1 MTRRV
6 LPFTMAFILLAPG
19 VAMAQGEA
27 ASASQSPGVPSV
39 VLRIDPRLI
48 IEAGEVWRL
57 IAGRENPI
65 WPGWDASD
73 TPILFYLPREQD
85 VLINHPRPPEGF
97 VPYDGPV
104 PFPGGRI
111 LVRDGP
117 GFLQYDG
124 QNTSRD
130 IEGVRTLVVADAL
143 SNLRQQIRGLLEAPR
158 PPAERPPDLSFSQLA
173 IDPYDQ
179 LTLIVHEAFHVFQ
192 DRAAPT
198 KGADEML
205 LLHYPVLSVANNVGL
220 AQEGAALAAALRSA
234 SDTACRSAAVRWL
247 ALRRQRRSLLPLE
260 AVEYENGAEFS
271 EGLAKYTEYR
281 LLETLDGRTPG
292 QAMWLV
298 QGFGGYGNLASRRS
312 RLVDR
317 MLQHMRGE
325 ISVNND
331 PYGTAPLRMR
341 LYYSGMAIGA
351 LLDRL
356 HTDWKDRIV
365 APGVSL
371 TDLADG
377 AISADAGELRRALE
391 DVRREGNY
399 DSLVAA
405 KRRLAEEGRARID
418 TVLGGI
424 EHGAGTGIIVDYG
437 ALETPRV
444 ALAFT
449 PFGISVVDADRTI
462 YTQIPI
468 RAQFPD
474 GSEVA
479 QTEPMPLPPRQ
490 EAQADPVP
498 VAQGALSPGSGERGW
513 RRRADGARGPR
524 AEAGIA
530 GGCAACRSRDDP
542 MGRQGS
548 AHCPQ
553 GSPAV
558 ADAAPGTTLSRELTH
573 EEWEAVQLQLPP
585 VDSNHHNR
593 IQSRSERAV
602 YSRHV
607 QHPRAVAR
615 WLSSTAGLKGGGSS
629 GVPGPEVGPSEV
641 MRRNCLIVRA
651 REPPGSGGD
660 PHRKPKIPSSKAHQ
674 AFTTDG

>member
-1 MTRRV
+1 MSWTRRV
-6 LPFTMAFILLAPG
+6 LPLMMAFILLAPG

-27 ASASQSPGVPSV
+27 ASASPSPGVPSV

-48 IEAGEVWRL
+48 VEAAEVWRL
-57 IAGRENPI
+57 IGGRENPV
-65 WPGWDASD
+65 WPGWDASE
-73 TPILFYLPREQD
+73 TPILFYLTGEQD
-85 VLINHPRPPEGF
+85 VLINHPRPPPGF

-104 PFPGGRI
+104 RFPGGRI

-130 IEGVRTLVVADAL
+130 IEAVRTLVVADAL

-158 PPAERPPDLSFSQLA
+158 PPGERAPDLSFSQLA
-173 IDPYDQ
+173 IDPYEQ
-179 LTLIVHEAFHVFQ
+179 LALIVHEAFHVFQ

-198 KGADEML
+198 KGANEML
-205 LLHYPVLSVANNVGL
+205 LLHYPVLSVANNVGF

-247 ALRRQRRSLLPLE
+247 ALRRQRRSLLPPD
-260 AVEYENGAEFS
+260 AVEYENAAEFS

-281 LLETLDGRTPG
+281 LLETLDGRTPD

-312 RLVDR
+312 RLVDQ
-317 MLQHMRGE
+317 MLQHLRGE
-325 ISVNND
+325 VSVNND

-356 HTDWKDRIV
+356 HTDWKHRIL

-377 AISADAGELRRALE
+377 AIGADAGELRRALE
-391 DVRREGNY
+391 DVRREGSD

-424 EHGAGTGIIVDYG
+424 EQGAGTGMIVDYG

-444 ALAFT
+444 GLAFT

-462 YTQIPI
+462 YSQIPI
-468 RAQFPD
+468 RATFPD

-479 QTEPMPLPPRQ
+479 QTEPMPLLHDKKRKLIRFRLPRVFSPQEVASAAGAVAPTAQ
-490 EAQADPVP
+490 EA
-498 VAQGALSPGSGERGW
+498 
-513 RRRADGARGPR
+513 
-524 AEAGIA
+524 
-530 GGCAACRSRDDP
+530 
-542 MGRQGS
+542 
-548 AHCPQ
+548 
-553 GSPAV
+553 
-558 ADAAPGTTLSRELTH
+558 RELRL
-573 EEWEAVQLQLPP
+573 ALP
-585 VDSNHHNR
+585 
-593 IQSRSERAV
+593 
-602 YSRHV
+602 
-607 QHPRAVAR
+607 
-615 WLSSTAGLKGGGSS
+615 
-629 GVPGPEVGPSEV
+629 GVV
-641 MRRNCLIVRA
+641 LHAVRA
-651 REPPGSGGD
+651 TIQWEGRDLRIVLRAPQ
-660 PHRKPKIPSSKAHQ
+660 R
-674 AFTTDG
+674 